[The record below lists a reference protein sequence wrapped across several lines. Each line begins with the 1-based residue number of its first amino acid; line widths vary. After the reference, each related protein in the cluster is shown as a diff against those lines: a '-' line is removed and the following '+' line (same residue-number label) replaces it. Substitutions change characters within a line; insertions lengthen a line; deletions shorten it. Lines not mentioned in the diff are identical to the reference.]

1 MRHQIHH
8 RVPSKHVYIYG
19 HNGWKQTV
27 IYTWR
32 SLQDRQGKRHLMLR
46 RFRLHQLLG

>member
-1 MRHQIHH
+1 MRRQIH
-8 RVPSKHVYIYG
+8 RKLPSKHVYIYG
-19 HNGWKQTV
+19 LTGWKQTV

-46 RFRLHQLLG
+46 RCRLRQ